1 MIQTYSWTVPAG
13 AKAGTYTMYV
23 AVYNPACSVKYAQ
36 KTTALTVTAASAPA
50 VAAAPTDLEPPV
62 VSGTAQV
69 GKVLSSTT
77 GTWTGATS
85 YAYQW
90 AGNSAKIAGA
100 TAATYTPVS
109 TDAGHTLT
117 STVTA
122 TGSSGPSASATSAP
136 TVAIVAASTG
146 SPPVTASGSVPFV
159 ALHTYYMSPTG
170 SDSNNGLTAATAWA
184 TPNHA
189 VNCGDVIIAAAGS
202 YRTFQG
208 TWGTVSNCP
217 STSGGID
224 GTGGVYFATLLC
236 GGSYVGACYITTKAP
251 TTGNTEPLQ
260 SHDEQLGGRGLV
272 RQYLRPWTS
281 VRRLRLLTASFI
293 TSLSSTTSQPTTC
306 RRLTPMTAVSLEVYG
321 VDYFATVGVI
331 AQNSAQDPHLPR
343 RH

>member
-1 MIQTYSWTVPAG
+1 MPAG
-13 AKAGTYTMYV
+13 AKAGTYTLYV
-23 AVYNPACSVKYAQ
+23 AVYNPAWSVKLAQ
-36 KTTALTVTAASAPA
+36 KTAALTITAASAPA
-50 VAAAPTDLEPPV
+50 AAAPTDLEPPV

-122 TGSSGPSASATSAP
+122 TGSSGAAASATSAP

-202 YRTFQG
+202 YPDLQR
-208 TWGTVSNCP
+208 WGQSAIALRLAAASTERAA
-217 STSGGID
+217 STSPHCSAGRCPCESQPNID
-224 GTGGVYFATLLC
+224 GSPG
-236 GGSYVGACYITTKAP
+236 
-251 TTGNTEPLQ
+251 E
-260 SHDEQLGGRGLV
+260 
-272 RQYLRPWTS
+272 
-281 VRRLRLLTASFI
+281 
-293 TSLSSTTSQPTTC
+293 
-306 RRLTPMTAVSLEVYG
+306 
-321 VDYFATVGVI
+321 
-331 AQNSAQDPHLPR
+331 
-343 RH
+343 